1 MGLLG
6 AIAPSSLIPAHFTAN
21 GRLVDAHHFSG
32 TPGENEPLQS
42 PASVDIQ
49 DIPLETLK
57 GYQAIRPYF
66 LETDHNKGLEGIT
79 WDASRHSFFVIKES
93 QPPLLIQISEEL
105 DAILEH
111 RILTQENGFLDTD
124 IPQEKFDVS
133 GMSYD
138 QARDKLW
145 IVSDKAKRVFVYDWE
160 TNNVLTSFPL
170 GYGENGT
177 YHEIRKAE
185 GIALDGNGRLYIVSD
200 SEASLY
206 VYHVQ

>member
-1 MGLLG
+1 M
-6 AIAPSSLIPAHFTAN
+6 
-21 GRLVDAHHFSG
+21 
-32 TPGENEPLQS
+32 
-42 PASVDIQ
+42 
-49 DIPLETLK
+49 
-57 GYQAIRPYF
+57 
-66 LETDHNKGLEGIT
+66 
-79 WDASRHSFFVIKES
+79 IKES

-185 GIALDGNGRLYIVSD
+185 GIALDGNERLYIVSD